1 MKTER
6 NIFNNHRATRI
17 KLVWRALRGRP
28 IIYKIHFEDGI
39 RLPEPKDYFI
49 AECLFT
55 GSPVL
60 SRRTRMRKWI
70 ANKLLRGLDRAWK
83 KVYSYL

>member
-6 NIFNNHRATRI
+6 NLFNTHSATRI

-28 IIYKIHFEDGI
+28 IIYRIHFEDGV

-55 GSPVL
+55 GSPML
-60 SRRTRMRKWI
+60 SRRIRMRKWLVG
-70 ANKLLRGLDRAWK
+70 KLLRGLEIAWE
-83 KVYSYL
+83 KVYRAL